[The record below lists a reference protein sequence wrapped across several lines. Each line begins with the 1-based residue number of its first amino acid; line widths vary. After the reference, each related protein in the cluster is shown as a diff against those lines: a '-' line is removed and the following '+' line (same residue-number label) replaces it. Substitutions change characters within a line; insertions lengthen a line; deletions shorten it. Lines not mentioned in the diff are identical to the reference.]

1 MKFEKL
7 RDRIS
12 IRISRPIVIL
22 GGMVLIIGF
31 IVVKLFSVM
40 VIQNQDYL
48 TAADVNRTKTISV
61 QTQRG
66 IIYDRN
72 GTILATNTASYNVT
86 IIPAYLPSD
95 QGAIQEIYRQL
106 SSLIGVPVSNGQIND
121 ATVRSFTA
129 CQTDLGIT
137 EIVYIADSL
146 APYSPVRIKCNVD
159 QKTAMIIQSKVHD
172 WPGTGV
178 EIQPVRDYP
187 TGELTAAVIGFLGP
201 IPASQE
207 KYYADLGFEPGRD
220 KVGYAGVELSLDE
233 FLRGTNGTRVVEVD
247 AAGLVLRDLEPPVDP
262 IPGSNLVLTIDT
274 RLQASAEA
282 ALKSEI
288 NTLNTTLGTIK
299 SSSGVVIA
307 INPKTGQ
314 ILAMVSY
321 PSYEN
326 NRMARIIPAY
336 YYNQLEQDPGQPL
349 FNRAVSAELPP
360 GSVYKM
366 ATAIGALNEGV
377 VTPEKQIFDPGKI
390 TILQKFSPNDP
401 GTPRDF
407 VCYNRNGHGNLD
419 FFHGVAYSCDVYF
432 YKLGGGY
439 ENEVPNGGLGI
450 LREDEYSKALG
461 YGQATGIE
469 LPGEASGLVP
479 DPTWKRI
486 NLGENWSTGDTYIA
500 TIGQGYVLATP
511 LQILMSFATIAND
524 GKYVKP
530 TLVKE
535 ILDSEG
541 NVVEE
546 PQPQVLWDIT
556 KDPMISVFDENNQ
569 PTGEK
574 KTVQP
579 WVLSDLQQGLR
590 MVVTIGTAQ
599 AEFQGATY
607 QSAGKTGTAE
617 YCDDLAKAKNLCVPE
632 NWPSHAWYVGYAPY
646 DNPEIAVIAFVY
658 NGSEGATVAGPV
670 VRNVLDA
677 YFELKAID
685 SGQNQP

>member
-7 RDRIS
+7 RDRVS
-12 IRISRPIVIL
+12 FKISRPVIIL
-22 GGMVLIIGF
+22 GGMLLIIGF
-31 IVVKLFSVM
+31 IAIKLFSVM
-40 VIQNQDYL
+40 VIQNADYL
-48 TAADVNRTKTISV
+48 LAADENRTKTISV

-72 GTILATNTASYNVT
+72 GIILATNSPSYNVT

-95 QGAIQEIYRQL
+95 EGAIQEIYRQL
-106 SSLIGVPVSNGQIND
+106 SKLIDVPVSNGQIND

-159 QKTAMIIQSKVHD
+159 EKTALIIQSKVHD

-178 EIQPVRDYP
+178 EVQPVRDYP
-187 TGELTAAVIGFLGP
+187 TGELTAVVIGFLGP
-201 IPASQE
+201 IPASEE
-207 KYYADLGFEPGRD
+207 KYYTDLGFEPGRD
-220 KVGYAGVELSLDE
+220 KVGYAGVENSLDDI
-233 FLRGTNGTRVVEVD
+233 LRGSNGTRVVEVD
-247 AAGLVLRDLEPPVDP
+247 AAGLVLRDLESPVDP
-262 IPGSNLVLTIDT
+262 IPGNNVVLTIDT
-274 RLQASAEA
+274 RLQAAAEA
-282 ALKSEI
+282 ALTGEI
-288 NTLNTTLGTIK
+288 NTLNATLGTIK

-314 ILAMVSY
+314 ILALVSY
-321 PSYEN
+321 PTFEN
-326 NRMARIIPAY
+326 NRMARVIPAY
-336 YYNQLEQDPGQPL
+336 YYNQLEQDPGKPL

-377 VTPEKQIFDPGKI
+377 VTPEKQIFDPGSI

-401 GTPRDF
+401 GTPRQF
-407 VCYNRNGHGNLD
+407 FCYNRNGHGWLD

-439 ENEVPNGGLGI
+439 KDEVPNGGLGI
-450 LREDEYSKALG
+450 WREDEYAKALG

-486 NLGENWSTGDTYIA
+486 NMGENWSTGDTYIA

-541 NVVEE
+541 NVLEE
-546 PQPQVLWDIT
+546 RQPQILWDIT
-556 KDPMISVFDENNQ
+556 KDPMINILDENNQ

-579 WVLSDLQQGLR
+579 WVISDVQQALR

-599 AEFQGATY
+599 AEFVGTTY

-617 YCDDLAKAKNLCVPE
+617 YCDDLAKAKNLCIPE

-658 NGSEGATVAGPV
+658 NGTEGATVAAPV

-685 SGQNQP
+685 SGQKQ

>member
-7 RDRIS
+7 RDKSS
-12 IRISRPIVIL
+12 INISRPIVIL
-22 GGMVLIIGF
+22 GAMVLIVGF

-40 VIQNQDYL
+40 VIQNQEYL
-48 TAADVNRTKTISV
+48 IAADQNRTKEISV

-86 IIPAYLPSD
+86 ITPAYLPTD

-106 SSLIGVPVSNGQIND
+106 SNLIGVPVSSGQIND

-146 APYSPVRIKCNVD
+146 APYSPVRIKCNID
-159 QKTAMIIQSKVHD
+159 QRTAMIIQSKVHD
-172 WPGTGV
+172 WLGTGV

-187 TGELTAAVIGFLGP
+187 TGELTADVIGFLGP
-201 IPASQE
+201 IPALEEQFY
-207 KYYADLGFEPGRD
+207 KDLGFVPGRD
-220 KVGYAGVELSLDE
+220 KVGYGGVESSLDDI
-233 FLRGTNGTRVVEVD
+233 LQGTNGTRVVEVD

-262 IPGSNLVLTIDT
+262 VPGNNVVLTIDT
-274 RLQASAEA
+274 RLQAAAEA
-282 ALKSEI
+282 ALIGEI
-288 NTLNTTLGTIK
+288 NALNTQLGTIK

-326 NRMARIIPAY
+326 NRMARVIPAY
-336 YYNQLEQDPGQPL
+336 YYNQLEQDPGIPL
-349 FNRAVSAELPP
+349 FNRAISAELPP

-377 VTPEKQIFDPGKI
+377 VTPEKQIFDPGSI
-390 TILQKFSPNDP
+390 TILEKFSANDP
-401 GTPRDF
+401 GTPRQF
-407 VCYNRNGHGNLD
+407 FCYNRNGHGNLD

-432 YKLGGGY
+432 YKIGGGY
-439 ENEVPNGGLGI
+439 NNEVSNGGLGI
-450 LREDEYSKALG
+450 WREDEYAKALG
-461 YGQATGIE
+461 YGQTTGIE

-486 NLGENWSTGDTYIA
+486 NLGESWSTGDTYIA

-511 LQILMSFATIAND
+511 LQILMSYATIAND
-524 GKYVKP
+524 GKYIKP

-541 NVVEE
+541 NVIQES
-546 PQPQVLWDIT
+546 QPQVLWDIT
-556 KDPMISVFDENNQ
+556 KDPMINILDENNQ

-574 KTVQP
+574 KTVQA
-579 WVLSDLQQGLR
+579 WVLTDLQQALR
-590 MVVTIGTAQ
+590 MVVTVGTAKAQ
-599 AEFQGATY
+599 FEGATY

-658 NGSEGATVAGPV
+658 NGSEGSTVAGPV

-685 SGQNQP
+685 SGQTQ

>member
-22 GGMVLIIGF
+22 GGMLLIIGF

-48 TAADVNRTKTISV
+48 TAANVIRTKTISV

-72 GTILATNTASYNVT
+72 GTILATNIASYNVT

-106 SSLIGVPVSNGQIND
+106 SSLIGVPVNNGQIND

-159 QKTAMIIQSKVHD
+159 EKTAMIIQAKVHD

-220 KVGYAGVELSLDE
+220 KVGYAGVENYLDE
-233 FLRGTNGTRVVEVD
+233 TLRGTNGTRVVEVD

-262 IPGSNLVLTIDT
+262 IPGNNLVLTIDT
-274 RLQASAEA
+274 RLQAAAEA
-282 ALKSEI
+282 ALIGEI
-288 NTLNTTLGTIK
+288 NTLNTQLGTIK

-314 ILAMVSY
+314 ILAMVSF

-326 NRMARIIPAY
+326 NRMARVIPAY
-336 YYNQLEQDPGQPL
+336 YYNQLEQDPGLPL

-366 ATAIGALNEGV
+366 GTAIGALNEGV
-377 VTPEKQIFDPGKI
+377 VTPEKQLFDPGHI
-390 TILQKFSPNDP
+390 AVLQKFSPNDP
-401 GTPRDF
+401 GTPREFWNWDKTGLG
-407 VCYNRNGHGNLD
+407 YLD
-419 FFHGVAYSCDVYF
+419 FFHGVAFSDDVYF
-432 YKLGGGY
+432 YKIGGGF

-450 LREDEYSKALG
+450 WREDEYSKALG

-590 MVVTIGTAQ
+590 MVVTIGTGQ

-617 YCDDLAKAKNLCVPE
+617 YCDDLAKAKNLCQPE
-632 NWPSHAWYVGYAPY
+632 DWPSHAWYVGYAPY

-658 NGSEGATVAGPV
+658 NGSEGSLVAGPV

-685 SGQNQP
+685 SGQN

>member
-1 MKFEKL
+1 MKFEKS
-7 RDRIS
+7 RDKIS
-12 IRISRPIVIL
+12 LNISRPIVIL
-22 GGMVLIIGF
+22 GGMVLVIGF

-40 VIQNQDYL
+40 VIQNQAYMI
-48 TAADVNRTKTISV
+48 AADENRTKTISV
-61 QTQRG
+61 STQRG

-72 GTILATNTASYNVT
+72 RTILATNSASYNIT
-86 IIPAYLPSD
+86 ITPAYLPTN

-106 SSLIGVPVSNGQIND
+106 SSLIGVPVTNGQIND

-187 TGELTAAVIGFLGP
+187 TGELTADVIGFLGP
-201 IPASQE
+201 IPALEE
-207 KYYADLGFEPGRD
+207 KYYTDLGFVPGRD
-220 KVGYAGVELSLDE
+220 KVGYAGVESSLDDI
-233 FLRGTNGTRVVEVD
+233 LRGTNGTRVVEVD
-247 AAGLVLRDLEPPVDP
+247 AAGLILRDLEPPVDP
-262 IPGSNLVLTIDT
+262 IPGNNVVLTIDT
-274 RLQASAEA
+274 RLQAAAEA
-282 ALKSEI
+282 ALIGEI
-288 NTLNTTLGTIK
+288 NTLNTQLGTIK

-314 ILAMVSY
+314 ILALVSY
-321 PSYEN
+321 PSFEN
-326 NRMARIIPAY
+326 NRMARVIPAY
-336 YYNQLEQDPGQPL
+336 YYNQLEQDPGKPL

-366 ATAIGALNEGV
+366 AAAIGALNESV

-390 TILQKFSPNDP
+390 TILQKFTPNDP

-432 YKLGGGY
+432 YKIGGGY

-450 LREDEYSKALG
+450 WREDEYAKALG

-486 NLGENWSTGDTYIA
+486 NLGENWSTGDTYIS

-535 ILDSEG
+535 VLDSEG
-541 NVVEE
+541 NILKES
-546 PQPQVLWDIT
+546 QPQVLWDIT
-556 KDPMISVFDENNQ
+556 KDPMINVFDQNNL

-574 KTVQP
+574 KIVQP
-579 WVLSDLQQGLR
+579 WVLTDLQQGLR
-590 MVVTIGTAQ
+590 MVVTIGTAKAQ
-599 AEFQGATY
+599 FEGTTY

-658 NGSEGATVAGPV
+658 NGSEGSTVAGPV

-685 SGQNQP
+685 SGQKQ